1 MTAAP
6 PSADAGTAAPLAGV
20 RILAVEQ
27 MIAAPWATQML
38 ARLGADVIKVEHPS
52 RGESGRASTPFVTD
66 PHGRRVGATFLRN
79 NLDKRSIGID
89 LDHGADL
96 VARLADHCD
105 VLVENFKAGTLAR
118 RGLDYATLA
127 ARNPRL
133 IYVSITGFG
142 TTTDSP
148 YESWPAYASIA
159 EAMSGVYEWGRAA
172 DRPPVVNPVGGLGDI
187 GSGMFA
193 VVGILAALLQRE
205 QTGKGQHVDVAM
217 FDAMVSIT
225 DVVTSL
231 WSLGAREK
239 APGAILDA
247 FAARD
252 GWFVAQVSREHQFER
267 LAHEIGRPEWLD
279 DPRLTSRQGW
289 VDHLEAVI
297 RPGIEQWA
305 AGRTKLEACAALAAA
320 GVPCGPCNGAEDVL
334 RDPHLAQRRM
344 LTTLRAGEQS
354 YVVPG
359 NPVKL
364 SAYDPP
370 ADRRGPWLGEHT
382 NDVLQDLL
390 GLTADDVAALRA
402 DGTIG

>member
-1 MTAAP
+1 VTRTP
-6 PSADAGTAAPLAGV
+6 PSAHAGTDAPLAGV
-20 RILAVEQ
+20 RVLAVEQ

-38 ARLGADVIKVEHPS
+38 ARLGADVIKVEHPT
-52 RGESGRASTPFVTD
+52 RGESGRAATPFVTD
-66 PHGRRVGATFLRN
+66 PQGRRVGATFLRN

-89 LDHGADL
+89 LDEGADL
-96 VARLADHCD
+96 VARLADRCD
-105 VLVENFKAGTLAR
+105 VLVENFRAGTLAR

-142 TTTDSP
+142 TTTESP

-159 EAMSGVYEWGRAA
+159 EAMSGVYEWGRQA

-193 VVGILAALLQRE
+193 VMGILTALLQRE

-267 LAHEIGRPEWLD
+267 LAHEIGRSEWLD
-279 DPRLTSRQGW
+279 DPRLATRQGW
-289 VDHLEAVI
+289 VDHLETVI

-305 AGRTKLEACAALAAA
+305 AGRTKLDACAALATA

-334 RDPHLAQRRM
+334 ADPHLAQRRM
-344 LTTLRAGEQS
+344 LAEFTAGEQS

-370 ADRRGPWLGEHT
+370 VDRRGPWLGEHT
-382 NDVLQDLL
+382 DDILHDLL
-390 GLTADDVAALRA
+390 GLGADEIDALRA